1 MAENL
6 REQLIGAWKLVSY
19 QEIPVDGSDPFEPL
33 GHQPRGL
40 IIYTP
45 DGYMSAQLSK
55 ADRPD
60 FGSADW
66 FAGTADDYAAE
77 ATSYIAYSGPFHV
90 DEEKQ
95 PLTHSMF
102 VSLFPN
108 WTGQTQPRRVKLEDD
123 RLHLGTASNSVERKD
138 GQFGA
143 HLAPSRTQLITHR
156 LPRNQGPA
164 SRNTPVSF
172 AVPCGPAPLA
182 SSAVA
187 PKRCISVVNPRRLPQ
202 RKDRHEQR
210 TTRRRH
216 SGCRYR
222 TCDCQGVRGHR

>member
-19 QEIPVDGSDPFEPL
+19 QEIPVDGSDRSGPL
-33 GHQPRGL
+33 GINRGL

-45 DGYMSAQLSK
+45 DGYMSAQLSTS
-55 ADRPD
+55 DRPD
-60 FGSADW
+60 FGSGDW

-95 PLTHSMF
+95 TLTHSMF

-123 RLHLGTASNSVERKD
+123 RLHLGTASPIRSSGKTVNSV
-138 GQFGA
+138 
-143 HLAPSRTQLITHR
+143 LIW
-156 LPRNQGPA
+156 
-164 SRNTPVSF
+164 
-172 AVPCGPAPLA
+172 
-182 SSAVA
+182 
-187 PKRCISVVNPRRLPQ
+187 RRAEPN
-202 RKDRHEQR
+202 
-210 TTRRRH
+210 
-216 SGCRYR
+216 
-222 TCDCQGVRGHR
+222 

>member
-19 QEIPVDGSDPFEPL
+19 S
-33 GHQPRGL
+33 
-40 IIYTP
+40 
-45 DGYMSAQLSK
+45 YMSAQLST

-60 FGSADW
+60 FGSGDW

-95 PLTHSMF
+95 TLTHSMF

-164 SRNTPVSF
+164 SRNTPVSL

-202 RKDRHEQR
+202 KEG
-210 TTRRRH
+210 
-216 SGCRYR
+216 SA
-222 TCDCQGVRGHR
+222 